1 MFQSNK
7 FLEMKEALYGDSR
20 GATGSGNGGKGDK

>member
-1 MFQSNK
+1 MFQPNT
-7 FLEMKEALYGDSR
+7 FLEWKEALYGDSR